1 MNRLKNLTNGIDSI
15 NEINIFNIKKFFIES
30 DFKINFKIIKLA
42 LLISLIRTIPKGL
55 IEVILISFFFCCL

>member
-30 DFKINFKIIKLA
+30 DF
-42 LLISLIRTIPKGL
+42 R
-55 IEVILISFFFCCL
+55 